1 MEKPKTGGAISPEV
15 MGEVFT
21 ALRLVR
27 KYSGQ
32 FAHDELEY
40 AANLLGEELP
50 YHPRPSQA
58 FRRY

>member
-1 MEKPKTGGAISPEV
+1 MEETKTSGAISSEV
-15 MGEVFT
+15 MGEVFK
-21 ALRLVR
+21 ALRLAR

-50 YHPRPSQA
+50 YHPRPSHVS
-58 FRRY
+58 RRY